1 MKTLIAT
8 LIMSTLSLNV
18 MAIENLRPELDTA
31 KLGQEML
38 AQQQQASRAVVLDA
52 LSNLKP
58 LALKRFWPMLITYTY
73 DRAMRSS
80 IKPVVCIG
88 SPIGTN
94 RLSPIAA
101 ASR

>member
-1 MKTLIAT
+1 MKTLIAI
-8 LIMSTLSLNV
+8 LIMSILSLNV

-58 LALKRFWPMLITYTY
+58 LALDTLVVE
-73 DRAMRSS
+73 ASS
-80 IKPVVCIG
+80 ADATHPE
-88 SPIGTN
+88 S
-94 RLSPIAA
+94 
-101 ASR
+101 